1 MNHGRIRWVDRYV
14 GSSLCFGLTLVRRV
28 GDLFGGRRRALLP
41 PSKIL
46 FIKLIEQGATVLA
59 YGAIKRAVAKV
70 GRENVYFC
78 VFAENRDI
86 FDLLELVPPE
96 NVIEIRSDGMLVFA
110 IDSLRVLVRCRRE
123 KIDTTIDMEFMARAP
138 AILAYCSGARR
149 RVGLHRFT
157 TEGPYR
163 GDLMTDRILPNPFLH
178 TAEHYSLLV
187 HVLDAPPGETP
198 RGKMPV
204 AEIEAPAPRF
214 APTSKGSERIAQL
227 IEDEVGG
234 RARGPIVL
242 LNPNASD
249 LLPLRRWQPDRFVAL
264 GKRLLAEQPAVTVAI
279 TGAPS
284 ERSSAE
290 TIAAAI
296 GEPPRVIS
304 LAGKT
309 SLRDLLVLYS
319 LADVL
324 VTNDSGPGHFAS
336 LTEIHNIVLFGPA
349 SVTGWGPRGGRHH
362 VIRADLACSP
372 CVDSMNN
379 RLSPCNDNVCM
390 QSIGV
395 DEVYEAVAA
404 CLTQD
409 AAAGPT
415 TRLRRAVP
423 AGRNTQP
430 PINST

>member
-14 GSSLCFGLTLVRRV
+14 GSILCFGLTLVRRV
-28 GDLFGGRRRALLP
+28 GDVFGGRKRALLP

-59 YGAIKRAVAKV
+59 YGAIKKAAAKV

-78 VFAENRDI
+78 VFPENRAI
-86 FDLLELVPPE
+86 VDLLELVPPE
-96 NVIEIRSDGMLVFA
+96 NVIEIRSEGMLVFA
-110 IDSLRVLVRCRRE
+110 VDVLRVVVFCRRK

-138 AILAYCSGARR
+138 AILAFCTGARR

-163 GDLMTDRILPNPFLH
+163 GDLMTDRLPPNPYLH
-178 TAEHYSLLV
+178 TAEAYSLLV
-187 HVLDAPPGETP
+187 HVLDAPPDEVP
-198 RGKMPV
+198 KGKMPV

-214 APTSKGSERIAQL
+214 NPTDEERDRIAQL
-227 IEDEVGG
+227 IEGEAGGSVG
-234 RARGPIVL
+234 GPIVL

-249 LLPLRRWQPDRFVAL
+249 LLPLRRWQSDRFVEL
-264 GKRLLAEQPAVTVAI
+264 GRRLLAEQADVTVAV

-284 ERSSAE
+284 ERSAAE
-290 TIAAAI
+290 EICAAI

-309 SLRDLLVLYS
+309 TLRDLLVVYS

-395 DEVYEAVAA
+395 DQVYKQVAD
-404 CLTQD
+404 CLAQD
-409 AAAGPT
+409 EAAG
-415 TRLRRAVP
+415 LR
-423 AGRNTQP
+423 AGRTTHQTTH
-430 PINST
+430 ST

>member
-14 GSSLCFGLTLVRRV
+14 GSILCFGLTLIRRL
-28 GDLFGGRRRALLP
+28 GDLFGGRRRAQLP

-78 VFAENRDI
+78 VFAENRPI

-96 NVIEIRSDGMLVFA
+96 NVIEIRSEGMVVFG
-110 IDSLRVLVRCRRE
+110 IDVLKMLVRCRRE

-198 RGKMPV
+198 LGKMQV

-214 APTSKGSERIAQL
+214 IPTGEESERIAKV
-227 IEDEVGG
+227 IEGEVGG
-234 RARGPIVL
+234 QVVGPIVL

-249 LLPLRRWQPDRFVAL
+249 LLPLRRWQPDRFVEL
-264 GKRLLAEQPAVTVAI
+264 GRRLLVEQPEVTVAI

-296 GEPPRVIS
+296 GERPRVIN

-309 SLRDLLVLYS
+309 SLRDLLVVYS

-379 RLSPCNDNVCM
+379 RLSPCNDNICM
-390 QSIGV
+390 QAIGV
-395 DEVYEAVAA
+395 DQVYDEVVK
-404 CLTQD
+404 CLIEVRSRNE
-409 AAAGPT
+409 AAG
-415 TRLRRAVP
+415 LR
-423 AGRNTQP
+423 AGRTEHQAPQP
-430 PINST
+430 T

>member
-14 GSSLCFGLTLVRRV
+14 GSILCFGLTLVRRI
-28 GDLFGGRRRALLP
+28 GDVFGGRKRALLP

-70 GRENVYFC
+70 GRENVFFC
-78 VFAENRDI
+78 VFAENRAI

-96 NVIEIRSDGMLVFA
+96 NVIEIRSDGMLVFGF
-110 IDSLRVLVRCRRE
+110 DVLRLLGRCRRE

-163 GDLMTDRILPNPFLH
+163 GDLMTDRLLPNPFLH

-187 HVLDAPPGETP
+187 QVLDAPPGETP
-198 RGKMPV
+198 LGKMPV
-204 AEIEAPAPRF
+204 AEIEAQAPRF
-214 APTSKGSERIAQL
+214 TPTEEERARIAQL
-227 IEDEVGG
+227 IEGEAGGVVG
-234 RARGPIVL
+234 GPIVL

-249 LLPLRRWQPDRFVAL
+249 LLPLRKWEAERFVEL
-264 GKRLLAEQPAVTVAI
+264 GRRLIAEQPDVTVAI

-290 TIAAAI
+290 TIAGAI

-309 SLRDLLVLYS
+309 TLRDLLVVYS

-379 RLSPCNDNVCM
+379 RLSPCTDNVCM

-395 DEVYEAVAA
+395 DQVYEEVAS
-404 CLTQD
+404 CLAQD
-409 AAAGPT
+409 EAAGHRAGRTAQQT
-415 TRLRRAVP
+415 TR
-423 AGRNTQP
+423 
-430 PINST
+430 ST